1 MRTPALSL
9 LCLLPYV
16 AACELLSGSDP
27 STWQRVDDRTVP
39 DSLAA
44 LYRVDAARLA
54 LRVVY
59 DDERPEREEVE
70 LPTALVNEIY
80 DALALVYNATGLDSR
95 DWVVERFPIH
105 TFPNPEVF
113 ELIVGVDPSK
123 EWVGA
128 WQSGQRFTGN
138 THIDRLLE
146 AYDLSLEA
154 YYDWSSGHAA
164 NLRASTPL
172 NVAALA
178 MRFEAIDGVRNAEPN
193 GWGGDGNDIRARSRG
208 EDWELEY
215 SVGYGDCP
223 AGCIQRHY
231 WTFLVDLG
239 GFVRYEGDRGD
250 PIPEAS

>member
-1 MRTPALSL
+1 
-9 LCLLPYV
+9 
-16 AACELLSGSDP
+16 
-27 STWQRVDDRTVP
+27 VDDRTVP

-70 LPTALVNEIY
+70 LPTALVDELY

-113 ELIVGVDPSK
+113 ELTVGVFPSK

-138 THIDRLLE
+138 THIDKLLE
-146 AYDLSLEA
+146 TYDLSLEA
-154 YYDWSSGHAA
+154 YHDRSMHRA
-164 NLRASTPL
+164 NLRAGRPL

-178 MRFEAIDGVRNAEPN
+178 MRFEGIDGVRYAEPLS
-193 GWGGDGNDIRARSRG
+193 WFGDGNDIRARSRG
-208 EDWELEY
+208 ERWELEY

-223 AGCIQRHY
+223 SGCVQRHY
-231 WTFLVDLG
+231 WTFLADLG

-250 PIPEAS
+250 PIPEGS

>member
-1 MRTPALSL
+1 
-9 LCLLPYV
+9 
-16 AACELLSGSDP
+16 
-27 STWQRVDDRTVP
+27 VDDRTVP

-70 LPTALVNEIY
+70 LPTALVDELY

-113 ELIVGVDPSK
+113 ELTVGVFPSK

-138 THIDRLLE
+138 THIDQLLE
-146 AYDLSLEA
+146 TYDLSLEA
-154 YYDWSSGHAA
+154 YHDRSMHRA
-164 NLRASTPL
+164 NLRAGRPL

-178 MRFEAIDGVRNAEPN
+178 MRFEGIDGVRYAEPLS
-193 GWGGDGNDIRARSRG
+193 WFGDGNDIRARSRG
-208 EDWELEY
+208 ERWELEY

-223 AGCIQRHY
+223 SGCVQRHY
-231 WTFLVDLG
+231 WTFLADLG

-250 PIPEAS
+250 PIPEGS